1 MSEKDVTR
9 FLQILGLSKREIQV
23 YMFLAKS
30 GVQSTSFVA
39 KRLKME
45 RVQAYRTFKKLQEK
59 GFIEATLERPTRFTI
74 VPFEALVDSFITT
87 KKNEV
92 TNLTD
97 QKQTLLT
104 AWQSISAPES
114 EYPVAKFSII
124 TGKKKIHSKM
134 LSMIDESTHEVTILT
149 TALGL
154 IQEDIAGVFDSAIN
168 ASQERSIQLQVIT
181 DISPESY
188 KTVERIDR
196 TVNEEKINMKIRHV
210 GMTSKFFPRFLIKD
224 EEEAMLYAPFGNE
237 ASVLNLEDEGLWI
250 NDKMFISV
258 LKAFFV
264 QMWQSGIE
272 ASRRIEEIKSGIPI
286 GETLVIKD
294 PEEAWIKVT
303 KVLDTAKKDVV
314 VITSSQSVNRLAE
327 EDPLENYFKKG
338 LNVRL
343 MASIDLD
350 NLEPAQ
356 KLAKRYEIKH
366 VPISYLTMMLVDN
379 KHLFMFK
386 MPPISDLGSEAPFY
400 LTDTF
405 YSTDPSQI
413 ERVSEMLNDIWKRGI
428 DIQEVTSQAG
438 TKLPAVTVATT
449 ENAAGI
455 VDKMFRNGV
464 NSVLIVD
471 SNQKPVGV
479 INDRDL
485 LRDVVTL
492 QKKPDKTLAEDLNYT
507 PLITLQG
514 NETMMTA
521 MKLMAEKGIKRA
533 AMVKNGQLVGMLTE
547 PMAKSTA
554 IQLKAAAQ

>member
-1 MSEKDVTR
+1 MSEKDVTK

-74 VPFEALVDSFITT
+74 VSFEALVDQFINA

-92 TNLTD
+92 TNLTE

-104 AWQSISAPES
+104 AWESISAPES

-124 TGKKKIHSKM
+124 TGKKKIHAKM
-134 LSMIDESTHEVTILT
+134 LSMIEESKSEVIVLT

-154 IQEDIAGVFDSAIN
+154 IQEDIAGIFDSAVTS
-168 ASQERSIQLQVIT
+168 SQERKIKFQIIT
-181 DISPESY
+181 EIAHENL
-188 KTVERIDR
+188 KIVDR
-196 TVNEEKINMKIRHV
+196 LDRNITEEKLSIKLRHV
-210 GMTSKFFPRFLIKD
+210 TMSSKFFPRFLIKD

-264 QMWQSGIE
+264 QMWQSGVD
-272 ASRRIEEIKSGIPI
+272 ASRRIDELKSGIPI
-286 GETLVIKD
+286 GETLVIKGV
-294 PEEAWIKVT
+294 EEAWSKVT
-303 KVLDTAKKDVV
+303 KVLESAKKDI
-314 VITSSQSVNRLAE
+314 VIITTSQSINRLAE
-327 EDPLENYFKKG
+327 GDPIINCFKKG
-338 LNVRL
+338 FKIRI

-356 KLAKRYEIKH
+356 KLSAHYEIKH

-386 MPPISDLGSEAPFY
+386 MPPLSDFGTESAFY
-400 LTDTF
+400 FADTF
-405 YSTDPSQI
+405 YSTDSSQI
-413 ERVSEMLNDIWKRGI
+413 ERVSEMLDDIWKRGI
-428 DIQEVTSQAG
+428 DISEISNQAG
-438 TKLPAVTVATT
+438 TRLPSVEISTTETVAKLV
-449 ENAAGI
+449 A
-455 VDKMFRNGV
+455 KMLQNNV
-464 NSVLIVD
+464 ASVLITEND
-471 SNQKPVGV
+471 QPIGV
-479 INDRDL
+479 INDKDI
-485 LRDVVTL
+485 LRDIVEEH
-492 QKKPDKTLAEDLNYT
+492 KDPKKTLAKNLNFT
-507 PLITLQG
+507 PLIILQG
-514 NETMMTA
+514 NESIVAA
-521 MKLMAEKGIKRA
+521 MKLMTEKGMKRA
-533 AMVKNGQLVGMLTE
+533 ALVKNGQLTGMLTE
-547 PMAKSTA
+547 DIAKRTA
-554 IQLKAAAQ
+554 HQTKPSPS